1 MHSLQAQGQSDSEEC
16 IIIITIFTI
25 IHLAPASDNEASI
38 QSEEQLWVW
47 MTYLLKAP
55 KQQLHY

>member
-16 IIIITIFTI
+16 IIIITI